1 MKPVILLLEA
11 AQIRISTVF
20 PSAEISEVEESLIEL
35 IKSGRL
41 PISPNNVELIPQN
54 EDVSMKDIINQKSKD
69 DDLVMIGFRKEAI
82 KQLGDTLFEG
92 YDEVGNILFVNTS
105 REKAIY

>member
-1 MKPVILLLEA
+1 
-11 AQIRISTVF
+11 
-20 PSAEISEVEESLIEL
+20 
-35 IKSGRL
+35 
-41 PISPNNVELIPQN
+41 
-54 EDVSMKDIINQKSKD
+54 MKDIINQKSKD
-69 DDLVMIGFRKEAI
+69 ADLVMIGFRKEAI

>member
-1 MKPVILLLEA
+1 MLLEA
-11 AQIRISTVF
+11 AQIRISAVF

-54 EDVSMKDIINQKSKD
+54 EDVSMKDYQSK
-69 DDLVMIGFRKEAI
+69 I
-82 KQLGDTLFEG
+82 
-92 YDEVGNILFVNTS
+92 
-105 REKAIY
+105 